1 MNILVSGASGF
12 IGSHLVP
19 VLLSRG
25 HYVVCMTRNP
35 AKVTR
40 EFLRTVN
47 VVQADA
53 LRPETME
60 RVFVGIDV
68 AYYLIHSLGA
78 GETAFREADRLAAR
92 NFARAAKNAGVQRVI
107 YLGGLGDADN
117 TNLSVH
123 LTSRQESGEELRA
136 WGPPV
141 TEFRSA
147 VVIGAGSL
155 SFEMIRYLTERLPIM
170 ICPRWVTTRIQPIA
184 VEDVVGYLAQAIEVP
199 ASAGK
204 TIDIGSP
211 SIETYR
217 SMMLKYAALRGL
229 RRFLLQ
235 VPVLTPRLSSYWV
248 DLVTPIDSAIS
259 RPLIEGLR
267 NEVTC
272 RNDLAQRLFPGIHPM
287 SFEQALQRALAV
299 PNLAEVANR
308 RAEKQFASRNPGSVR
323 HRVKEEEGW
332 VVDIR
337 EGFCEARP
345 SELFSTVEGIG
356 GQRGWFY
363 GDWLWSLRGWLD
375 RLLGGRG
382 TDRGRRDPDL
392 LRVGDKVDFWA
403 VVEIEVGRRLVLKA
417 NMKLP
422 GEAYLMFETFPD
434 CMSGSRLRSTALYR
448 PRGLFGR
455 LYWWVLLPLHR
466 YIFSGMNGAIC
477 RRAKQGS
484 VIRGGWTP
492 ATRGFPAK

>member
-1 MNILVSGASGF
+1 MNVLVSGASGF
-12 IGSHLVP
+12 IGSQLVP
-19 VLLSRG
+19 ELLSRG
-25 HYVVCMTRNP
+25 HYVVCMTRDA

-40 EFLRTVN
+40 KFPRAVN
-47 VVQADA
+47 VVEADA
-53 LRPETME
+53 LRPETL
-60 RVFVGIDV
+60 VSSFIGIDV
-68 AYYLIHSLGA
+68 AYYLIHSLGT

-92 NFARAAKNAGVQRVI
+92 NFAQAARNTGVQRVI
-107 YLGGLGDADN
+107 YLGGLGDAAN
-117 TNLSVH
+117 AELSVH
-123 LTSRQESGEELRA
+123 LASRQESGDELRT

-184 VEDVVGYLAQAIEVP
+184 AEDVVRYLVQAIDVP
-199 ASAGK
+199 ESAGK

-217 SMMLKYAALRGL
+217 SMMLKYAAARGL
-229 RRFLLQ
+229 RRLLLQ

-267 NEVTC
+267 SEVIC
-272 RNDLAQRLFPGIHPM
+272 RNDQAQRLFPEIRPM
-287 SFEQALQRALAV
+287 PFEQALQRALVV
-299 PNLAEVANR
+299 PDLSEMTNR
-308 RAEKQFASRNPGSVR
+308 RAEKQFANRNPESFL

-337 EGFCEARP
+337 EGHSEATP
-345 SELFSTVEGIG
+345 SQLFSTVEGIG
-356 GQRGWFY
+356 GERGWFY
-363 GDWLWSLRGWLD
+363 GDWLWRLRGWLD
-375 RLLGGRG
+375 RIAGGKGLDKR
-382 TDRGRRDPDL
+382 RRDPDRL
-392 LRVGDKVDFWA
+392 QVGDKVDFW
-403 VVEIEVGRRLVLKA
+403 VVAEIESGRRLVLKA

-422 GEAYLMFETFPD
+422 GEAYLMFEVFLE
-434 CMSGSRLRSTALYR
+434 SGYRSGLRSTALYR

-455 LYWWVLLPLHR
+455 LYWWALLPLHR
-466 YIFSGMNGAIC
+466 YIFSGMNAAIC
-477 RRAKQGS
+477 ASAQRRGVS
-484 VIRGGWTP
+484 GGRWAL
-492 ATRGFPAK
+492 ATKELPAK